1 MTSIDWLPGWATD
14 IKFGDAI
21 TWLLAAAG
29 AYLAFRR
36 VRTMF
41 APLVELVQSIREF
54 LSEWN
59 GTPAMV
65 DQSGAEKEPAK
76 PGVLARL
83 GLLEA
88 QMQSV
93 RHQVKNDHSTNLR
106 DDLDKVI
113 AKVDEH
119 VAIAKK
125 SDAAQAEIAE
135 KVARLDARWGEGQK
149 TRAAQRGGPSQDRG
163 DEHDHDA

>member
-1 MTSIDWLPGWATD
+1 MIPPDWLPGWAAD
-14 IKFGDAI
+14 IRFGDAI
-21 TWLLAAAG
+21 TWLVAVAG
-29 AYLAFRR
+29 AYLAFRK

-59 GTPAMV
+59 GAPATV

-83 GLLEA
+83 SVLET
-88 QMQSV
+88 QMHSV

-125 SDAAQAEIAE
+125 SDAAQAQIAE

-149 TRAAQRGGPSQDRG
+149 PRVAQRGGPAQNRG
-163 DEHDHDA
+163 EEHDHDS